1 MVDVSISSSQMSK
14 WQLSTESQNFKDR
27 TQKPLYQW
35 SIALLSKLAVKD
47 WGRVRFD
54 VDEGDGF
61 VAPVTQTKYIC
72 RIRSKDSLNSKSGM
86 HNFLSHVRWVDS
98 MIF

>member
-1 MVDVSISSSQMSK
+1 MYQFQVHK
-14 WQLSTESQNFKDR
+14 WVNDSYLLRVKILKIELKNQ
-27 TQKPLYQW
+27 LYQW

-61 VAPVTQTKYIC
+61 VAPVTQTKY
-72 RIRSKDSLNSKSGM
+72 
-86 HNFLSHVRWVDS
+86 FLG
-98 MIF
+98 

>member
-1 MVDVSISSSQMSK
+1 
-14 WQLSTESQNFKDR
+14 
-27 TQKPLYQW
+27 
-35 SIALLSKLAVKD
+35 LLSKLAVKD

-72 RIRSKDSLNSKSGM
+72 RIRSKDSLNSKSRM
-86 HNFLSHVRWVDS
+86 HNFLSHVR
-98 MIF
+98 